1 MSLSKKVKVGLDE
14 TRILI
19 LGSQILLGF
28 QLQGAFRPTF
38 EALPFHARLVW
49 VAALGFVTITIALLI
64 TPSVQHRTVEGGR
77 DTKRIRRVIGLCAGL
92 SLAPFALA
100 LGADLFL
107 AVEPVL
113 GTGPGI
119 AAGSMTCGLALL
131 FWYGLEALKART
143 IGDKERTMT
152 GREPEHEHTSLET
165 KVEQMLTEA
174 RVMLPGAQALLGFQL
189 VITFSEAFEKLAFA
203 SKVTHLIALG
213 FLAVTVIWL
222 MAPAA
227 FHRIVYAGEVTPEFH
242 VLGTRFLLAASVTLA
257 LGISAD
263 LGVVV
268 AKVVASHY
276 AGVVAA
282 TLSLALLA
290 GLWHVYPLV
299 LKHRRDVGAD
309 GMRRAA
315 DMSSPAASQQMD

>member
-28 QLQGAFRPTF
+28 QFQAAFRPTF
-38 EALPFHARLVW
+38 ETLPFHDRLIW
-49 VAALGFVTITIALLI
+49 LAAIGAITLTVALLI
-64 TPSVQHRTVEGGR
+64 TPSVQHRTVEGGQ
-77 DTKRIRRVIGLCAGL
+77 DTKRLLGVIGRCAGL

-113 GTGPGI
+113 GLGFGV
-119 AAGSMTCGLALL
+119 GVGGLSCGFALL

-143 IGDKERTMT
+143 VGERERTMT
-152 GREPEHEHTSLET
+152 RAEPEHEHTSLEI

-174 RVMLPGAQALLGFQL
+174 RVILPGAQALLGFQL
-189 VITFSEAFEKLAFA
+189 VITFSEAFEKLPFA
-203 SKVTHLIALG
+203 SKVVHLVALG
-213 FLAVTVIWL
+213 LLAVTVVWL

-227 FHRIVYAGEVTPEFH
+227 FHRIVYAGEDTPGFH
-242 VLGTRFLLAASVTLA
+242 ALGSRFLLAASVTLA

-263 LGVVV
+263 LGLVV
-268 AKVVASHY
+268 AKAVASDR

-282 TLSLALLA
+282 LASLGILV
-290 GLWHVYPLV
+290 GMWHIYPLI
-299 LKHRRDVGAD
+299 LRRRR
-309 GMRRAA
+309 MRLSRQ
-315 DMSSPAASQQMD
+315 S

>member
-38 EALPFHARLVW
+38 ETLPFYDRLVW
-49 VAALGFVTITIALLI
+49 VASLGLITLTVGLLI
-64 TPSVQHRTVEGGR
+64 TPSVQHRMVEGGH
-77 DTKRIRRVIGLCAGL
+77 DTKRLLAVIGRYAGF
-92 SLAPFALA
+92 SLAPFALV

-107 AVEPVL
+107 AAEPVL
-113 GTGPGI
+113 GFGAGA
-119 AAGSMTCGLALL
+119 AAGVITCALALL

-152 GREPEHEHTSLET
+152 RQEPEHEHTSLET

-189 VITFSEAFEKLAFA
+189 VITFSEAFEKLPFA
-203 SKVTHLIALG
+203 SKLVHLAALG
-213 FLAVTVIWL
+213 LVALTVIWL

-227 FHRIVYAGEVTPEFH
+227 FHRIVYAGEDTQEFH
-242 VLGTRFLLAASVTLA
+242 ALGSRFLLAASLTLA
-257 LGISAD
+257 CGISAE

-268 AKVVASHY
+268 AKVVASNM
-276 AGVVAA
+276 AGVIAA
-282 TLSLALLA
+282 LVSLGVLVW
-290 GLWHVYPLV
+290 LWHLHPLI
-299 LKHRRDVGAD
+299 LRARRNTAVHA
-309 GMRRAA
+309 
-315 DMSSPAASQQMD
+315 